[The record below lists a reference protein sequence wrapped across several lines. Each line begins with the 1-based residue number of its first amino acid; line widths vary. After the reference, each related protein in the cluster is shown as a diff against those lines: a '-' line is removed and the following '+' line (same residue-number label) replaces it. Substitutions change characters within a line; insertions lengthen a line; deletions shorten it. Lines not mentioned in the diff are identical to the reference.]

1 MKLSAQGVT
10 GYLIYCGDHRYRFRV
25 YTDAGEFTDYDIL
38 HSDLAVTITDEDAVF
53 YSDDTGNRLDHR
65 PETFGDLG

>member
-1 MKLSAQGVT
+1 MKITARGTT

-25 YTDAGEFTDYDIL
+25 YTVGGESTDYDIL